1 MENKKMQKLLDE
13 KKTIEQRMKRRAS
26 LQQADE
32 VRRKDVI
39 AKITELED
47 EEYAATMRTLGVPV
61 DKLAEF
67 IESIK
72 KSGRLPVEAAAE
84 TEEHLESND

>member
-13 KKTIEQRMKRRAS
+13 KETIEQRMKRRAS

-67 IESIK
+67 IASIK
-72 KSGRLPVEAAAE
+72 KSGKLPMDTAAE
-84 TEEHLESND
+84 TEEHLENDD